1 MSDINE
7 YGELAEWD
15 TTSRQ
20 YRKKIRKLT
29 RHHRWYP
36 VASAM
41 QCYHVGLMTWEQAR
55 AELGIKSDPNDPRW
69 GRFFVPWDS
78 PKRKENND

>member
-1 MSDINE
+1 MNMESLLNGILHRAN
-7 YGELAEWD
+7 
-15 TTSRQ
+15 TV
-20 YRKKIRKLT
+20 KKIRKLT